1 LIVIMSQWYVMIG
14 WHCISRKLSTYSTLC
29 ALHFLTREKIQYF
42 CRSEMVKAEYDKHAS
57 CSLLIFGI
65 IFGIIEMLKDLLI
78 KMIIIVMSAQLVRI
92 CCTIKDK
99 QT

>member
-1 LIVIMSQWYVMIG
+1 
-14 WHCISRKLSTYSTLC
+14 
-29 ALHFLTREKIQYF
+29 
-42 CRSEMVKAEYDKHAS
+42 MVKAEYDKHAS

-92 CCTIKDK
+92 CCTIKGKNKHRTDNNFHK
-99 QT
+99 TENLTIENRKDQVE